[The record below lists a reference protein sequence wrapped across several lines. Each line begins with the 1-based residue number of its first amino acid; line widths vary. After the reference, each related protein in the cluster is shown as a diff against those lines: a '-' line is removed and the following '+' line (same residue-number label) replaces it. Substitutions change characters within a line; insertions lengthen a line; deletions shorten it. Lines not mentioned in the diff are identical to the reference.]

1 MDSFTDQ
8 ELRAYIAEELA
19 VARSTMLERELSADD
34 RLRDRLRALLGES
47 DSASLALRDV
57 WQRGRL
63 SCPSRSTWS
72 EYLAGGLGDGLQ
84 QYLQFHLND
93 VGCRICAANL
103 ADLQHQGGPDAD
115 QRSRK
120 FFQTSIGRLRDVR
133 P

>member
-1 MDSFTDQ
+1 MTTFSDQ

-19 VARSTMLERELSADD
+19 VGRSTLLEHQLATDE

-57 WQRGRL
+57 WRRGQL

-72 EYLAGGLGDGLQ
+72 DYLTGGLGDGLR
-84 QYLQFHLND
+84 QYLQFHLEE
-93 VGCRICAANL
+93 VGCRVCAANL
-103 ADLQHQGGPDAD
+103 ADLQQRGGTDAD

-120 FFQTSIGRLRDVR
+120 FFETSVGRLRDVDV
-133 P
+133 

>member
-1 MDSFTDQ
+1 MTTFSDQ

-19 VARSTMLERELSADD
+19 VERSTLLEHQLATDE
-34 RLRDRLRALLGES
+34 RLRDQLRELLGDN

-72 EYLAGGLGDGLQ
+72 DYLAGGLGDGLR

-93 VGCRICAANL
+93 VGCRVCAANL
-103 ADLQHQGGPDAD
+103 TDLQQQGGADAD

-120 FFQTSIGRLRDVR
+120 FFQTSVGRLRAIHD
-133 P
+133 